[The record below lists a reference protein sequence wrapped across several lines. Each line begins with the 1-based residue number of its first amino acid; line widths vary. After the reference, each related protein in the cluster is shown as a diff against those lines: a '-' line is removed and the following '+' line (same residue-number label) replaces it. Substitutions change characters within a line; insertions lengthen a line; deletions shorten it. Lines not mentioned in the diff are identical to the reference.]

1 VTKQRVEL
9 FNLSTSCAAGLEGLV
24 AEEIRRFG
32 GQYTVIGTGVVL
44 WRGPLDAG
52 YKSCLWSRFA
62 SRVFLELE
70 NFVVVDEESLY
81 QAALNID
88 WLNHLT
94 ERSTFAISCT
104 LSGKTPLSH
113 SRFAALKF
121 KDGLVDSLRNRTGTR
136 PSVKTSRPDVQFHLH
151 LENER
156 AVLSLDLSGESLHRR
171 GYRALSGRA
180 PLKETLAAAIV
191 ALSGWGEKPQPLVDP
206 MCGTAT
212 LLIEAAQMLG
222 NSAPGLSR
230 NYFGFLG
237 WLGHDPVLWQAI
249 LDEALAQELAAE
261 TRVHPLIIGFDCD
274 PHMVAAARKNIAR
287 AGLDGIISVMQ
298 KEVARI
304 EPPPGKPGM
313 LLSNLP
319 YGERLSEK
327 RTIHHLYRGYGNILR
342 SRFPGWRVGV
352 FVADPQ
358 ATESFGLV
366 WQNKYKLFNGALPC
380 RLLLGSIDTVAAAK
394 FTWPQRE
401 AGPGGDGE
409 FANRFRKNL
418 KQRLRWAERENISCF
433 RVYDRDLPDY
443 NLSIDLYG
451 KWVHIQEWS
460 PPKNIDQKLAEDRLS
475 RAVIAVKEILHVRSD
490 RVFLKTRERQRGRA
504 QYEKQ
509 GDHGK
514 MYEVQEGPCTFL
526 VNFTDYL
533 DTGLFL
539 DHRSVRAKIF
549 TASAGKNFLNLFGYT
564 GTASVHAALGGAKLT
579 TTVDLSATYLEW
591 TRMNLARNGL
601 GEITNKTEQAD
612 CQEWLRECT
621 ATYDLIL
628 LDPPTFSN
636 TKKDKRVFDIQEDH
650 SRLLELTMG
659 RLAPEGLLIFSTNF
673 RKFQLAPE
681 LTKLYAV
688 TDISAASVPLDFARD
703 AKVHRCWEF
712 RHKYRW

>member
-1 VTKQRVEL
+1 MTNHRAEL

-24 AEEIRRFG
+24 AEEVLRYG
-32 GQYTVIGTGVVL
+32 GQDPLVGTGVVQ
-44 WRGPLDAG
+44 WRGPLEAG
-52 YKSCLWSRFA
+52 YRSCLWSRFA

-70 NFVVVDEESLY
+70 SFVVVDEASLY

-88 WLNHLT
+88 WLKHLT
-94 ERSTFAISCT
+94 ERSTFAVSCT
-104 LSGKTPLSH
+104 LSGKPPLSH

-121 KDGLVDSLRNRTGTR
+121 KDGLVDCFRNRTGTR
-136 PSVKTSRPDVQFHLH
+136 PSVKTSHPDVQFHLH

-156 AVLSLDLSGESLHRR
+156 ATLSLDLSGESLHRR
-171 GYRALSGRA
+171 GYRALSGKA

-191 ALSGWGEKPQPLVDP
+191 ALSGWVETPQPLVDP

-212 LLIEAAQMLG
+212 LLIEAAQMYEK
-222 NSAPGLSR
+222 SAPGLSR

-237 WLGHDPVLWQAI
+237 WLGHDPLLWQAI
-249 LDEALAQELAAE
+249 IDEALAQEVAAE
-261 TRVHPLIIGFDCD
+261 ARSYPPIIGYDCD
-274 PHMVAAARKNIAR
+274 PQMIAAARRNIAR
-287 AGLDGIISVMQ
+287 AGLDGIITVVQ
-298 KEVARI
+298 KEVAHI
-304 EPPPGKPGM
+304 ESPGETGF

-327 RTIHHLYRGYGNILR
+327 RTVHHLYRGYGHILR

-352 FVADPQ
+352 FVSDPQ
-358 ATESFGLV
+358 AAESFGLV
-366 WQNKYKLFNGALPC
+366 WQNKYKLFNGGLPC
-380 RLLLGSIDTVAAAK
+380 RLLLGSVESVATSS
-394 FTWPQRE
+394 FCWPQRG
-401 AGPGGDGE
+401 AGVGGEGE
-409 FANRFRKNL
+409 FANRFSKNL

-460 PPKNIDQKLAEDRLS
+460 PPKSIDMKVAQDRLG

-490 RVFLKTRERQRGRA
+490 RVFLKTRERQKGRA

-509 GDHGK
+509 GDRGK
-514 MYEVQEGPCTFL
+514 MFEVQEGPCTFL

-539 DHRSVRAKIF
+539 DHRPVRARIF
-549 TASAGKNFLNLFGYT
+549 TASRDKNFLNLFGYT
-564 GTASVHAALGGAKLT
+564 GTASIYAALGGAKST

-601 GEITNKTEQAD
+601 GENTNKTEQAD
-612 CQEWLRECT
+612 CQEWLSQCT
-621 ATYDLIL
+621 ATYDLIF

-650 SRLLELTMG
+650 YHLLKLTMG
-659 RLAPEGLLIFSTNF
+659 RLAPGGLLIFSTNF
-673 RKFQLAPE
+673 RKFQLNPE
-681 LTKLYAV
+681 LTELYAV
-688 TDISAASVPLDFARD
+688 TDISTASVPLDFARD
-703 AKVHRCWEF
+703 AKVHQCWEF
-712 RHKYRW
+712 RHQ